1 MRPGRGQP
9 TKVTK
14 QKQPGPSLDCID
26 SNKQQGGLGWD
37 EEISGSRETHWEA
50 IAIVRA
56 RDDSHVFRELQ

>member
-1 MRPGRGQP
+1 M
-9 TKVTK
+9 TK

-37 EEISGSRETHWEA
+37 EEISGSRETHWKA